1 MYGYFTERSY
11 TGDLPYTD
19 LAAERRRADLE
30 IPGVEY
36 HKENC
41 RVGYWE
47 RIRISSKK
55 GAESIGRPMGMY
67 DTLQMKR
74 ADMLDTDEI
83 EDAKNE
89 IASGICRMLD
99 RSEIFPGRIL
109 ICGLGNRYLTPDSIG
124 EMTAREVKPTI
135 HIKEHDQRLFQR
147 LSCAEIAVIAPGVAA
162 TSGLDAAVIVRGVC
176 DLIKPDAVIA
186 IDALAARD
194 ARRLG
199 STVQICNTG
208 ISPGSGIGNPRLAIG
223 IETVGVPV
231 IAIGVPTV
239 IDTRVLCRDSE
250 CPTEPMFVSPKE
262 INEIASFASRI
273 IGGGINRALGIYA

>member
-74 ADMLDTDEI
+74 ADMLGTDEI

-89 IASGICRMLD
+89 IASGICR
-99 RSEIFPGRIL
+99 RSEKKAGKTEE
-109 ICGLGNRYLTPDSIG
+109 YLRWSG
-124 EMTAREVKPTI
+124 EGVWFRDCVLL
-135 HIKEHDQRLFQR
+135 Q
-147 LSCAEIAVIAPGVAA
+147 EIDRPI
-162 TSGLDAAVIVRGVC
+162 
-176 DLIKPDAVIA
+176 
-186 IDALAARD
+186 
-194 ARRLG
+194 
-199 STVQICNTG
+199 
-208 ISPGSGIGNPRLAIG
+208 
-223 IETVGVPV
+223 
-231 IAIGVPTV
+231 
-239 IDTRVLCRDSE
+239 
-250 CPTEPMFVSPKE
+250 
-262 INEIASFASRI
+262 
-273 IGGGINRALGIYA
+273 